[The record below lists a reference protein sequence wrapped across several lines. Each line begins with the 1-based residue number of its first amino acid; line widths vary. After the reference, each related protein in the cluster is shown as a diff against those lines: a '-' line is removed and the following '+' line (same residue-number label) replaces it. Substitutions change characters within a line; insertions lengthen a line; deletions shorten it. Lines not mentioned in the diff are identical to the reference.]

1 MKTFPLAGALLL
13 LVSASPVC
21 AQLIDCKAAPGW
33 QQKGELRSY
42 EPDNLFDYMDGNSEG
57 YLLYRF
63 AGMKGISCVSGDAT
77 LVIDISEMADPEYA
91 YGIFS
96 ANRDP
101 RRPVEKI
108 GMGGQI
114 GGRKATFAKDRYY
127 VEITANPERDHSPA
141 IRGFILDIEKR
152 IQGRTTPPE
161 ILGWFP
167 SEGLVSESVRL
178 IPESVLGIRL
188 LRRGYVG
195 QYDFGKGFLV
205 PVESSAEAATLLT
218 KLRERFGQSSPAA
231 IGEEGFTATD
241 RYLDG
246 VCVFRKGRYVGGVS
260 NLKGRDGIRE
270 ATALASRIP

>member
-1 MKTFPLAGALLL
+1 MRTPAVAAALLL
-13 LVSASPVC
+13 AVAIPVR

-33 QQKGELRSY
+33 QQKGETRSY

-91 YGIFS
+91 FGIFS

-108 GMGGQI
+108 GMGGQV

-127 VEITANPERDHSPA
+127 VEITANPDRDHSA
-141 IRGFILDIEKR
+141 ALRAFITDIEKR

-167 SEGLVSESVRL
+167 PEGLVAESVRL
-178 IPESVLGIRL
+178 VPESVLGIRL
-188 LRRGYVG
+188 LRKGYVG
-195 QYDFGKGFLV
+195 LYDFGKGFLV
-205 PVESSAEAATLLT
+205 PADSPAEAAALVA
-218 KLRERFGQSSPAA
+218 KLKGRFGQSTPVA
-231 IGEEGFTATD
+231 IAEEGFTATD

-246 VCVFRKGRYVGGVS
+246 VSVFRKGRYVGGFS
-260 NLKGRDGIRE
+260 NLKGRDGVRE
-270 ATALASRIP
+270 STALASRIP